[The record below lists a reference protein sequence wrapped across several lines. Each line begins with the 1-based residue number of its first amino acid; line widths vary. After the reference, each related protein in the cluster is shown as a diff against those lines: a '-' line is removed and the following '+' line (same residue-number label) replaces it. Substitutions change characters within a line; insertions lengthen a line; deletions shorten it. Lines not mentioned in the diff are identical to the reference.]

1 MLTFQIQKWYCFYRG
16 NFSSLCILWPR
27 EWTDLHEECEL
38 HWKRVT
44 PCQLLL
50 QYLFLFSE
58 VLLTFQRCWSGMP
71 WWVYFVHVILP
82 GCSHHSIHLLT
93 PTVPGNVTCTTNGD
107 ARLVGG
113 ANQYEGRVEVCYS
126 GQWGTVCDDFWGTA
140 DAGVACRQLGF
151 SGSGKFMSRFL

>member
-1 MLTFQIQKWYCFYRG
+1 M
-16 NFSSLCILWPR
+16 
-27 EWTDLHEECEL
+27 
-38 HWKRVT
+38 
-44 PCQLLL
+44 
-50 QYLFLFSE
+50 
-58 VLLTFQRCWSGMP
+58 
-71 WWVYFVHVILP
+71 HVILP

-140 DAGVACRQLGF
+140 DAGVACRQLGY
-151 SGSGKFMSRFL
+151 SGVGRLPTQHITIWCGRTPSHYSSLSVVLGQYYNLAYQLL